1 MTAPWRD
8 VCVEVPTNARGL
20 ICQRRSGRKLFGLVA
35 SGATE
40 VMAVTLGA

>member
-1 MTAPWRD
+1 MRRGADQR
-8 VCVEVPTNARGL
+8 AGL
-20 ICQRRSGRKLFGLVA
+20 ICQRRSRRKLFGLVA